1 MKFVRLRLSL
11 LYILVFNFY
20 TLLSS
25 AQPDNFMREIVVEL
39 NDEDHYIIPNLAPF
53 EFRIEFPAK
62 DIHRVEITTAPG
74 DTKCYL
80 WSDENFA
87 SYYFKGPGGIN
98 LPTPFASATRLY
110 CFEYERSDENHGFVM
125 VQDIHGNEEIVEL
138 TESGGG
144 DYYGIKRG
152 KMKMPLAVQRAIPL
166 DKKYACRLR
175 SRKRISDYF
184 GYKLSMEMV
193 METWSEPF
201 QGAIEVYC
209 FQH

>member
-11 LYILVFNFY
+11 LYIFVFNFY

-25 AQPDNFMREIVVEL
+25 AQPENSMREIVVEL
-39 NDEDHYIIPNLAPF
+39 NGEDHYIIPSLAPF

-62 DIHRVEITTAPG
+62 DIHRVEIITAPG
-74 DTKCYL
+74 DTVCYL
-80 WSDENFA
+80 WSEENFA
-87 SYYFKGPGGIN
+87 SLYFRGLEREK
-98 LPTPFASATRLY
+98 LQLPFASANRLY
-110 CFEYERSDENHGFVM
+110 CFEYEGSDENHGFVM

-152 KMKMPLAVQRAIPL
+152 KMKMPLTVQRAVPL
-166 DKKYACRLR
+166 YEEYACRLR
-175 SRKRISDYF
+175 SRKRISGYF
-184 GYKLSMEMV
+184 GYEFFDGMD

-209 FQH
+209 FEY